1 VSENISQLHPD
12 YVDRISEWSLMRD
25 TIRGTTA
32 VKEAGEDYLPMPSG
46 FAAQQS
52 AVKTNMYDAYR
63 MRAEFPEIVQ
73 PAVQAMVGVIHQTEI
88 KIDLPEAM
96 MPIWER
102 ATKDGLPL
110 EAFHRRITA
119 EILQSGRYAILADAS
134 EEGAMPFLSGFRAE
148 ALLNWDEINR
158 TMFVLDESGL
168 KREGFDWVYHNQYL
182 ALLLEDG
189 RYVGRRYDAGGDLVG
204 DELQPTTAKS
214 DSLDAIPLVVVGP
227 RDLSLKPETP
237 PMIAIA
243 RAAIKMYQLSADY
256 YWQLFMSGQ
265 ETLFV
270 LNAEAPNAVG
280 AGVSHSLKPIEPSQD
295 VDAKYV
301 GPAGTG
307 ISAHRVAI
315 QDAQEAAA
323 NAGARLFNSGAKAA
337 ESGDALRI
345 RYTAE
350 TASLIS
356 IASAS
361 CSALEAALRFVAV
374 MMGLD
379 PNEVVVTKPKSLVD
393 QLMTPEEMTAL
404 MGLADG
410 GKISDETLYEQLQA
424 GNRANPERDWAQE
437 QKLIEKEHASDMQ
450 DALDASTPQL
460 DPAQDPSQTD
470 PAVTQQQ
477 PQGGPT
483 NA

>member
-1 VSENISQLHPD
+1 VSEDITQLHPE
-12 YVDRISEWSLMRD
+12 YVERISEWQLMRD
-25 TIRGTTA
+25 AIRGTTA
-32 VKEAGEDYLPMPSG
+32 VKEEGEEYLPMPSG

-52 AVKTNMYDAYR
+52 TAKTNLYESYK
-63 MRAEFPEIVQ
+63 MRAEFPEIMQ

-96 MPIWER
+96 MPIWEC

-110 EAFHRRITA
+110 EAFHRRVTA
-119 EILQSGRYAILADAS
+119 EILETGRYAILADAP
-134 EEGAMPFLSGFRAE
+134 EEGATPFLSGFRAE
-148 ALLNWDEINR
+148 ALLNWDEKNR
-158 TMFVLDESGL
+158 NMFVLDESGL
-168 KREGFDWVYHNQYL
+168 MREGFTWVYRNQYL
-182 ALLLEDG
+182 ALTLEDG
-189 RYVGRRYDAGGDLVG
+189 VYVGRRYDQGGDLVG
-204 DELQPTTAKS
+204 EELQPTTAKS
-214 DSLDAIPLVVVGP
+214 DPLGIIPLVVVGP

-265 ETLFV
+265 ETLFT
-270 LNAEAPNAVG
+270 LNAEAPTAIG
-280 AGVSHSLKPIEPSQD
+280 AGVCWSLKPIDQGQT

-301 GPAGTG
+301 GPAGVG
-307 ISAHRVAI
+307 ISSHRLAI

-361 CSALEAALRFVAV
+361 CAAMEAALRHVAV

-379 PNEVVVTKPKSLVD
+379 PNEVVVTRPKSLVD
-393 QLMTPEEMTAL
+393 QLMTPEEMSAL

-424 GNRANPERDWAQE
+424 GNRASPERDWAQE
-437 QKLIEKEHASDMQ
+437 QKLIAKDHADDTQ
-450 DALDASTPQL
+450 NVLDSATPQL
-460 DPAQDPSQTD
+460 DENQQEDPNQPPA
-470 PAVTQQQ
+470 A
-477 PQGGPT
+477 
-483 NA
+483 